1 MTERHGW
8 SFEVG
13 NDAGWVGRGE
23 ASPLPGYSPDTL
35 AEVEAALRDWTPTAE
50 IAKSAV
56 PAPPAPPAP
65 AAAVGAVESA
75 VAGIASPAA
84 RFAAETALF
93 DLMAQLAGQ
102 PLHRW
107 LAPAAM
113 GASVPLG
120 ALLPDLAPDAGAAF
134 ATAWFA
140 RGGRA
145 LKRKLGGD
153 VAREVALLAAV
164 RQAAPELALRVDA
177 NRGLRVDVAPA
188 VCAKLAA
195 LGVACIEEPV
205 PPAALLGMERLPLA
219 IALDESLQDVDAGDV
234 IDRVAARHTLAAV
247 VLKPTALGGLLRCRA
262 LAAHA
267 ARHGAT
273 AIVTHTFD
281 GPVAMAA
288 AAELALALPD
298 VAVAGLAPH
307 DALAVYPAE
316 SGAALGD
323 TVVASHGLPGLGLRG
338 VGS

>member
-1 MTERHGW
+1 MSERHGW

-13 NDAGWVGRGE
+13 TGTGLVGRGE

-35 AEVEAALRDWTPTAE
+35 AEAEAALREWTPTAE
-50 IAKSAV
+50 IARLAT
-56 PAPPAPPAP
+56 PAPPPTALATL
-65 AAAVGAVESA
+65 AAVESA

-84 RFAAETALF
+84 RFAAETALL
-93 DLMAQLAGQ
+93 DLLARLAGL

-107 LAPAAM
+107 LAPVVT

-120 ALLPDLAPDAGAAF
+120 MLLPDLAPEAGAEF

-153 VAREVALLAAV
+153 VAREVALLAEV
-164 RQAAPELALRVDA
+164 RRAAPELALRVDA
-177 NRGLRVDVAPA
+177 NRGLGVDVAPV

-205 PPAALLGMERLPLA
+205 PLEALLGMERLPLG
-219 IALDESLQDVDAGDV
+219 IALDESLQGGDAEDV

-247 VLKPTALGGLLRCRA
+247 VLKPTALGGVLRCRA
-262 LAAHA
+262 LAEHA

-288 AAELALALPD
+288 AAELAVALRD

-307 DALAVYPAE
+307 DALAVYPPE
-316 SGAALGD
+316 RGAALGE
-323 TVVASHGLPGLGLRG
+323 TAVVSHELPGLGLCG
-338 VGS
+338 EGT